1 MKPRTWFMLRTHHRL
16 SILEGSSLVSYQN
29 FRINQHVLEICFC
42 HAWLLGALSF
52 RHSVPSPFAHAD
64 LCPSSFLKKSSMKK
78 RLNGLAFLGFGFDSN
93 PLATATYHWK
103 RDHWIFG
110 SSLVFCRC
118 QEHMFRKVK
127 LPNGSLEKRMFN
139 SSRIFFTFVKW
150 VTATSPGFDVYFMIV
165 CNCFGKNLG
174 IMTCMLDT

>member
-1 MKPRTWFMLRTHHRL
+1 MAKNRAQSAQKSIEALKWQTSHREFRGMQNEASYMIYVENL
-16 SILEGSSLVSYQN
+16 PSFIDIGSSSLVSYQN

-93 PLATATYHWK
+93 PLATATYH
-103 RDHWIFG
+103 
-110 SSLVFCRC
+110 
-118 QEHMFRKVK
+118 
-127 LPNGSLEKRMFN
+127 
-139 SSRIFFTFVKW
+139 
-150 VTATSPGFDVYFMIV
+150 
-165 CNCFGKNLG
+165 
-174 IMTCMLDT
+174 